1 MSNESM
7 SQQVGSAVFHTVSR
21 KCRLQTGYKMQTEFK
36 MQGFVGKRFLPFFSS
51 PSLFFYSLHLRPTIL
66 CSRNYLLPNP
76 TETLAT
82 QVAVTEISVFT
93 TEVSVTGMRIFPY
106 ENSNPGNWGRNLSD
120 KIASLSQ
127 LSGQTVTILVLYVFP
142 L

>member
-1 MSNESM
+1 MTADDRLKSLC
-7 SQQVGSAVFHTVSR
+7 VWAVF
-21 KCRLQTGYKMQTEFK
+21 KI
-36 MQGFVGKRFLPFFSS
+36 QGFVGERFLPFFPS
-51 PSLFFYSLHLRPTIL
+51 PSVFFYSLHFRPAIL
-66 CSRNYLLPNP
+66 CPRNYLLPNP

-82 QVAVTEISVFT
+82 QVTVTEIWVFA

-106 ENSNPGNWGRNLSD
+106 ENSNPGNWGRNVSD

-127 LSGQTVTILVLYVFP
+127 LSGQTGTILVLYVFP